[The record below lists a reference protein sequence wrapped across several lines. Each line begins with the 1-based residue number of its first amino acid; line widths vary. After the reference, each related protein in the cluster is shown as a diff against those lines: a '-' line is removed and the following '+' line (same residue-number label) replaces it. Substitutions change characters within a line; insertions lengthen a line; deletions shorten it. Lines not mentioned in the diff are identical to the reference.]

1 MAMENGPLK
10 MYSLYEHG
18 IFQPAMLNY
27 RRVQLLLLW
36 YQIITLKRTY
46 RNPLLF
52 AERGFQLRTASHG
65 NPKQEEKIPGPTMP
79 VRYDMTLPGVTCL
92 KPWSSCCKTPYIV
105 RNDWIFVHGI
115 RVLSNEK
122 SWNLA
127 WKPPMAPICQTK
139 GDVAVH
145 FGPLHG
151 RLAKDKLELNITVLT
166 STRKPAED
174 EFSF

>member
-1 MAMENGPLK
+1 
-10 MYSLYEHG
+10 
-18 IFQPAMLNY
+18 MLNY

-79 VRYDMTLPGVTCL
+79 VRYDMTLPGVSCL
-92 KPWSSCCKTPYIV
+92 KPWSSCCKTPIILG
-105 RNDWIFVHGI
+105 RNDWIFVHGKCF
-115 RVLSNEK
+115 VKWK

-127 WKPPMAPICQTK
+127 STPMAPICQTK
-139 GDVAVH
+139 WDVALH
-145 FGPLHG
+145 IGPLHS
-151 RLAKDKLELNITVLT
+151 RLTKDKLELNIMCLFRPENQHTFWKL
-166 STRKPAED
+166 ED